1 MDTFIEYFV
10 IGMAI
15 ALLFVVGWI
24 TVFMLVGVYL
34 ENRFGYCHM
43 MSDRAILRKDFDTAT
58 YYNEKLQTLA
68 KLMRRVDRLLYFQ
81 FF

>member
-1 MDTFIEYFV
+1 MNTFIEYFV
-10 IGMAI
+10 IGIAI
-15 ALLFVVGWI
+15 ALLFVIGWI

-43 MSDRAILRKDFDTAT
+43 MSDRAILRKDFDAAT

>member
-43 MSDRAILRKDFDTAT
+43 MADRAILRKDFDTAT

>member
-1 MDTFIEYFV
+1 MQTSIEYFV
-10 IGMAI
+10 IGMTT
-15 ALLFVVGWI
+15 ALLFIVGWI
-24 TVFMLVGVYL
+24 TVLMLVGVYL

-43 MSDRAILRKDFDTAT
+43 MSDKAILRKDFDTAT

-68 KLMRRVDRLLYFQ
+68 KLMRKVDRLLYFQ

>member
-1 MDTFIEYFV
+1 MQTSIEYFV
-10 IGMAI
+10 IGMTT
-15 ALLFVVGWI
+15 ALLFIVGWI
-24 TVFMLVGVYL
+24 TVLMLVGVYL

-68 KLMRRVDRLLYFQ
+68 KLMRKVDRLLYFQ